1 MMEIQ
6 IKFKEGKFNEC
17 VGLPN
22 HTPDQLE
29 ALGCILD
36 QNLEADREDEATG
49 LEESLRAEVEALKE
63 QIRHMQRQI
72 PKPKKRPKKAVIN
85 GGKQKN
91 NFRKP
96 QSIAIS

>member
-63 QIRHMQRQI
+63 QRRHMQQQM
-72 PKPKKRPKKAVIN
+72 PKPKKKSKKVVVN
-85 GGKQKN
+85 GRKQRSK
-91 NFRKP
+91 
-96 QSIAIS
+96 